1 MITKKIYTGFII
13 AIISIFSFTSVAFA
27 DEPKDK
33 SSNEVLSR
41 TAEILGVDLVDLENA
56 LKNAHAEIR
65 KKKFESKLQEFVY
78 SGKITQVDA
87 DEINLWRESKPE
99 GIKSLRKVIDTM
111 KKEGEFKRLSKED
124 LASKAYELG
133 FISQLELDEITLWF
147 GSKPTALELIK
158 PDKKNNRKLRKFRG
172 FNKFRDQDK
181 TQKFSESFRERS
193 IEELVVPR
201 TNI

>member
-13 AIISIFSFTSVAFA
+13 AIISIFSLPSVAFA

-41 TAEILGVDLVDLENA
+41 AAEILGVDVVDLENA

-124 LASKAYELG
+124 LASKAYCLNKALHAIDVFYEVELPEI
-133 FISQLELDEITLWF
+133 FFLEHPLGTVL
-147 GSKPTALELIK
+147 GRAKYS
-158 PDKKNNRKLRKFRG
+158 NSC
-172 FNKFRDQDK
+172 
-181 TQKFSESFRERS
+181 QKS
-193 IEELVVPR
+193 
-201 TNI
+201 N